1 MSTAA
6 CSSQPTTN
14 TGTSGDSTNES
25 NSQKNNV
32 TTDTDST
39 NVTETVVASS
49 LEELETIVL
58 KDVEDSIASLAV
70 KKDQLA
76 AEIDFFDL
84 MEYSVIYAEF
94 IMNSDKDFDDKYDD
108 LDELYNVVYEDAGDV
123 IYDEIYDGILDEMYD
138 LFYDGLLDEAY
149 DSVPYE
155 KWLDA
160 CSDEYEMWLDACS
173 ECYEIWLDTRSD
185 IYEFWLEMRSATF
198 GKDAEEINEVIM
210 DFKEDIE
217 DLKDKK

>member
-1 MSTAA
+1 
-6 CSSQPTTN
+6 
-14 TGTSGDSTNES
+14 
-25 NSQKNNV
+25 
-32 TTDTDST
+32 
-39 NVTETVVASS
+39 
-49 LEELETIVL
+49 
-58 KDVEDSIASLAV
+58 
-70 KKDQLA
+70 
-76 AEIDFFDL
+76 
-84 MEYSVIYAEF
+84 
-94 IMNSDKDFDDKYDD
+94 
-108 LDELYNVVYEDAGDV
+108 
-123 IYDEIYDGILDEMYD
+123 MYD

-160 CSDEYEMWLDACS
+160 CSDEYEMWLDSCS

-217 DLKDKK
+217 DLKEDLPK